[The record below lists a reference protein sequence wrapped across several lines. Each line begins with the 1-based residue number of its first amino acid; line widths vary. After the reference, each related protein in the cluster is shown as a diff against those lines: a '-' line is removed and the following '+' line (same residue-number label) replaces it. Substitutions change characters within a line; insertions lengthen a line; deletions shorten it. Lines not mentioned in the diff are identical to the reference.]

1 MILASL
7 GRAYPR
13 KHLFFNKNQTIVKRG
28 LSWASDGLSWAS
40 YGLSHLNRTWVELS
54 LVRDF
59 REITKIQLF
68 SHFFWKKHF
77 RNERYWADFKNF
89 FLNLQSKLHISF
101 AKPKIVL
108 WKNCFFVIATDC
120 GHEKQDIWGFA
131 NWKIHGFGVLRLTI
145 DTKNMWIWTFL
156 AFESIS
162 RTVTPRFGVREI
174 EIWTI
179 TPCIASWI
187 AWVGISI

>member
-1 MILASL
+1 M
-7 GRAYPR
+7 
-13 KHLFFNKNQTIVKRG
+13 QKR
-28 LSWASDGLSWAS
+28 ASDEPGSSWAS
-40 YGLSHLNRTWVELS
+40 YAIFEKSQKYSYFHIFSEKNTFE
-54 LVRDF
+54 
-59 REITKIQLF
+59 TKDTGRI
-68 SHFFWKKHF
+68 SKT
-77 RNERYWADFKNF
+77 F

-131 NWKIHGFGVLRLTI
+131 NWKIHGFGVFRLTI
-145 DTKNMWIWTFL
+145 DTKNMRIWTFL

-179 TPCIASWI
+179 TPCIASWKSFVLSLGRVEPRTRLFDS
-187 AWVGISI
+187 ASYEAQHDPGSS